1 MGKDYYDVLGVKKN
15 ASQDDIKKAYR
26 ELAMRYHPDRN
37 MDKGAEEKA
46 KVEER
51 FKEVNEAYAVLS
63 DPGKRQSYDAYGS
76 EGFHQRYSEEDI
88 FRGFNI
94 DEVLRQMGFDFNFG
108 GDMFSSMFG
117 FGQGTRNVDMGSD
130 LLTRVNVTLEEA
142 AHGAEKTVLVHHIKI
157 CERCSGSGAEKGSK
171 VVKCEKCAG
180 AGQVRITRRT
190 PFGIV
195 QTISTCPSCS
205 GEGKIA
211 EKVCNKC
218 HGRGKVEGQD
228 KIEVKIPKGVDS
240 GTRLRV
246 RGLGDFGAGRAGDL
260 YVDVLVSEHRL
271 FKRRGDDLY
280 IDLHVPFYTAA
291 LGGSMSVKALD
302 GEDRVRIES
311 GAQTGDTIVIRG
323 KGMPR
328 MGTNSIGNEI
338 VRIVV
343 DTPKKLTSE
352 QKSLIEKFKETESG
366 DGEKK
371 KRFFAFM

>member
-1 MGKDYYDVLGVKKN
+1 MAEDYYGVLGVKKN
-15 ASQDDIKKAYR
+15 ASQDEIKRAYR
-26 ELAMRYHPDRN
+26 ELALKFHPDRN
-37 MDKGAEEKA
+37 KDPGAENK
-46 KVEER
+46 
-51 FKEVNEAYAVLS
+51 FKEINEAYAVLS
-63 DPGKRQSYDAYGS
+63 DPEKRQTYDAYGS

-117 FGQGTRNVDMGSD
+117 FGQGTRNADMGSD

-142 AHGAEKTVLVHHIKI
+142 AHGTEKTVLAHHIKI
-157 CERCSGSGAEKGSK
+157 CDRCNGSGAEKGSK
-171 VVKCEKCAG
+171 IAKCEKCAG
-180 AGQVRITRRT
+180 SGQVRVTRRT

-195 QTISTCPSCS
+195 QTISTCPSCN

-211 EKVCNKC
+211 EKACSKC

-228 KIEVKIPKGVDS
+228 KIELKIPKGIDN

-246 RGLGDFGAGRAGDL
+246 RGMGDFGAGRAGDL
-260 YVDVLVSEHRL
+260 YVDVSVSESKL

-291 LGGSMSVKALD
+291 LGGSISVKTLD
-302 GEDRVRIES
+302 GEERVRIEP
-311 GAQTGDTIVIRG
+311 GTQTGDTIAIKG

-328 MGTNSIGNEI
+328 MGTNSTGNEI

-343 DTPKKLTSE
+343 DTPKYMTKE
-352 QKSLIEKFKETESG
+352 QKELVEKFKDTEA
-366 DGEKK
+366 GEKRGRK
-371 KRFFAFM
+371 GVFFGVF